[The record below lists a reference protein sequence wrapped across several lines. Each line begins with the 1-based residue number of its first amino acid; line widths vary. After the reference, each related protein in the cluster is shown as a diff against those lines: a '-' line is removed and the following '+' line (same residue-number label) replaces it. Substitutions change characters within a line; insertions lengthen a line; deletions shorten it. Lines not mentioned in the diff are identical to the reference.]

1 MNRLPAALAALLLAL
16 TACTPAA
23 EPAPSPTPAATA
35 APSAAPTAEPT
46 PTPDDGELDLT
57 TLSSTMVFAE
67 VSAFVPSPED
77 YLGRT
82 VRMQGSLM
90 VYEANPALG
99 IDYFYTD
106 VIQDATA
113 CCQQGLEFV
122 WDGGELPQAGTE
134 LLVTGTFEEYDC
146 GGLPSYHI
154 VAQSVEVLS

>member
-67 VSAFVPSPED
+67 VSAMVRSPGD

-90 VYEANPALG
+90 VY
-99 IDYFYTD
+99 
-106 VIQDATA
+106 
-113 CCQQGLEFV
+113 
-122 WDGGELPQAGTE
+122 
-134 LLVTGTFEEYDC
+134 
-146 GGLPSYHI
+146 
-154 VAQSVEVLS
+154 